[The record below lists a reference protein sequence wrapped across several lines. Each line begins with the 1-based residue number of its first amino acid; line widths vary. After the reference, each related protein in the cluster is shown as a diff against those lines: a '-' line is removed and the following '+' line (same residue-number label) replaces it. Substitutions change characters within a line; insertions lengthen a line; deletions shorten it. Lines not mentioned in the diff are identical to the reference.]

1 MVTQKSEKNLAM
13 ALKTSF
19 CLLSALLVVGCLP
32 TAGFLPKTDI
42 EAFPKEGLLSS
53 SPSVDNTMVQ
63 DPKNHRI
70 ICMGRGADAVF
81 ETSDSGDFKLSL
93 INVGNSGGGDE
104 AKVTDNAGEEEMMG
118 RTPAILMAR
127 ELFYRACELTNN
139 AKLSR
144 DEALKVFNSVL
155 NVVSQGWSKESE
167 NTKITIGDQIIPK
180 IVEGQPSSELGPP
193 GEGEGPPGQG
203 AEPPGQGEGPPPS

>member
-93 INVGNSGGGDE
+93 ISVGNSGGGDE

-155 NVVSQGWSKESE
+155 NVVSQGWKKESE
-167 NTKITIGDQIIPK
+167 NTKITIGDQIITK
-180 IVEGQPSSELGPP
+180 IVESQPFPKPSASP
-193 GEGEGPPGQG
+193 GL
-203 AEPPGQGEGPPPS
+203 PPSPGGVP